1 MQFMYLALNNIL
13 INRKVKSMD
22 EKIEKMRQPRWERDE
37 VVLLVSEYFRTKDSV
52 VERER
57 SIEIVSKILRNRAIK
72 KGISINQKYR
82 NIAGITM
89 KFGNIQALDQK
100 AIEEGH
106 KGLINVSVLEQT
118 IVFEYVLKPEK
129 INQEAYFTIM
139 KYI

>member
-1 MQFMYLALNNIL
+1 MYLALNNIL

-22 EKIEKMRQPRWERDE
+22 KKIEKMRQPRWERDE

-106 KGLINVSVLEQT
+106 KVLLPT
-118 IVFEYVLKPEK
+118 
-129 INQEAYFTIM
+129 
-139 KYI
+139 

>member
-1 MQFMYLALNNIL
+1 MYLTLNNIL
-13 INRKVKSMD
+13 RNRKIKTMD
-22 EKIEKMRQPRWERDE
+22 EKIERMRQPRWERDE
-37 VVLLVSEYFRTKDSV
+37 VVLLVSEYFRTKHSV

-57 SIEIVSKILRNRAIK
+57 SIEIISKVLRNRAIK

-106 KGLINVSVLEQT
+106 KGLTNVSLLEQT
-118 IVFEYVLKPEK
+118 IVSEYMLKPEK